1 MEGGRGE
8 GGGWGG
14 EADIVATFE
23 HFFCPHSLGI
33 LTTNFVPDYS
43 FVKHRKGYFISLRVG
58 NLTEKMLKN
67 SIATPLPETPSPSK
81 H

>member
-1 MEGGRGE
+1 MEGGRG

-14 EADIVATFE
+14 EADIVVTFE

-43 FVKHRKGYFISLRVG
+43 FVKHRKGYFISLNNVPVLRVG
-58 NLTEKMLKN
+58 N
-67 SIATPLPETPSPSK
+67 
-81 H
+81 